1 MSSPARRCRLETV
14 AMSPAIRTSPPLEK
28 RKVPGIGGGERSGD
42 GELSG
47 IRAPDGQVLGEYPVE
62 LGIRQSDRAKAVR
75 DAADIDRPPGRRT
88 RQRDETGDPG
98 RGNARIVLDQDA
110 VGVYDNA

>member
-1 MSSPARRCRLETV
+1 MVRGVDSCSKRTRRNRRSLQLKDVVSCKEMQAGDCCDV
-14 AMSPAIRTSPPLEK
+14 ACDQNVAAAFK

-75 DAADIDRPPGRRT
+75 DAADIDRP
-88 RQRDETGDPG
+88 
-98 RGNARIVLDQDA
+98 
-110 VGVYDNA
+110 